1 MKIFIKNN
9 VKIMVAIIVTAV
21 LCVSGTVYATT
32 KYLSSDVTYKDTTV
46 ENALNDLYDI
56 NNNSYNS
63 QIILQSGHRSF
74 VSLTYAYKQGY
85 KKFKVSLPGNGTG
98 ASCKIYTS
106 NVETNVLTLNYDTIY
121 NTHYSDISNY
131 RISLN
136 ATRSWCSFN
145 VYFYK

>member
-1 MKIFIKNN
+1 MKNFIKNN
-9 VKIMVAIIVTAV
+9 IKVIFAIIVIAV
-21 LCVSGTVYATT
+21 LCISGTVYATT

-56 NNNSYNS
+56 SNNSYNS
-63 QIILQSGHRSF
+63 QIVLESGLRTF
-74 VSLTYAYKQGY
+74 VSLTYAYNQGY
-85 KKFKVSLPGNGTG
+85 KKFKVLLPGNGTG

-106 NVETNVLTLNYDTIY
+106 NVGDNVLTLNYDTLY
-121 NTHYSDISNY
+121 DTHYSDISNY

-136 ATRSWCSFN
+136 ATGSWCSFN